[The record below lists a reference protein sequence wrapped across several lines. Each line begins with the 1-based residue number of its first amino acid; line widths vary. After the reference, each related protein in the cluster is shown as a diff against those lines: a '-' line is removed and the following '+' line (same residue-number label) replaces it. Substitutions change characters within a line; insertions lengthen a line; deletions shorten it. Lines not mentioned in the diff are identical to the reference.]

1 MEILSK
7 APKNNDLEKYGLKDV
22 TTFWNLSPETLQKL
36 TVEQG
41 MGKET
46 ANGTLAVNTGKFTGR
61 SPKDRFLVD
70 DDYTKDKVWW
80 GRTNKPI
87 TPDNFS
93 FFEEIIYS

>member
-7 APKNNDLEKYGLKDV
+7 APKNTDLDKYGLKDV

-46 ANGTLAVNTGKFTGR
+46 FPN
-61 SPKDRFLVD
+61 
-70 DDYTKDKVWW
+70 
-80 GRTNKPI
+80 NK
-87 TPDNFS
+87 
-93 FFEEIIYS
+93 